1 MGLLTQ
7 IVWLSAISSSW
18 CWQCMFSLVNCYV
31 GTLCIVVFVSVYV
44 ELNPCFVFHIQAKL
58 REKWTLLY
66 FTLFAMDFLIQCKWM
81 GLPISICDSNIVVF
95 QKEINSIRV
104 SLLVTSS
111 FALLVIVFGLDK
123 LRIVRAN
130 CLVSEIGWL
139 TISIISGQTRAF
151 TK

>member
-1 MGLLTQ
+1 
-7 IVWLSAISSSW
+7 
-18 CWQCMFSLVNCYV
+18 
-31 GTLCIVVFVSVYV
+31 
-44 ELNPCFVFHIQAKL
+44 
-58 REKWTLLY
+58 
-66 FTLFAMDFLIQCKWM
+66 MDFLIQCKWM

-130 CLVSEIGWL
+130 CLVSEIG
-139 TISIISGQTRAF
+139 
-151 TK
+151 